1 MIIPV
6 TLFYISCVD
15 RIILLA
21 CFSLIYVNLPIINW
35 TSEWLAHMMG
45 STPANKSIPF
55 LYTSRLT
62 TTMVTA
68 KAGETFLNYSTI
80 RYMYLVFQT
89 NFLIHFT
96 GLKNQNPTDSVKI
109 CVGNSL
115 FPGIFFETSGVN
127 TLASTALGITE
138 TMQGFIEARSTVF
151 SLLTMQKTDNFLNA
165 SNQHSQS
172 YSYKHCYAY

>member
-1 MIIPV
+1 M
-6 TLFYISCVD
+6 
-15 RIILLA
+15 
-21 CFSLIYVNLPIINW
+21 
-35 TSEWLAHMMG
+35 SEWLAHMMG

-68 KAGETFLNYSTI
+68 NADKTFLNYSL
-80 RYMYLVFQT
+80 YMVFQT
-89 NFLIHFT
+89 NFYSLCRFEKSGSH
-96 GLKNQNPTDSVKI
+96 I

-172 YSYKHCYAY
+172 YLLILLQALLCMLVQTTSY

>member
-80 RYMYLVFQT
+80 RYLVFQT
-89 NFLIHFT
+89 NFYSLCRFEKSGYH
-96 GLKNQNPTDSVKI
+96 I

-151 SLLTMQKTDNFLNA
+151 SLLTMQKTDNFFNA

-172 YSYKHCYAY
+172 